1 MISVSVQN
9 LVHFPLEAQVI
20 QCAENASHT
29 IDKKDGGQAKLSARI
44 LHPHCAFS
52 RLTILGRY
60 FRNQDLF

>member
-1 MISVSVQN
+1 VQN
-9 LVHFPLEAQVI
+9 LVHFPLEAQFI
-20 QCAENASHT
+20 QCAKNASHT
-29 IDKKDGGQAKLSARI
+29 IDKKDWEQAKLSADL